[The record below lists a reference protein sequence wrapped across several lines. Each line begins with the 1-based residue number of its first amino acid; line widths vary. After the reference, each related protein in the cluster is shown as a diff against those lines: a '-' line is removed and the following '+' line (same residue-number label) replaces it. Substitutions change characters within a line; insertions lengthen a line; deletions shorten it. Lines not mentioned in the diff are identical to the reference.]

1 MQDGKEQGPDVF
13 GWLEGGEVE
22 EEEVKGPQVVR

>member
-1 MQDGKEQGPDVF
+1 MQDGKEQGSDKS
-13 GWLEGGEVE
+13 GWLEGAEV